1 MEYTIRSSYAE
12 MPPQVIAANSDRRAV
27 EQAHDFMFA
36 VGSEMIPA
44 LRGELPSES
53 GEAAAFAVFR
63 DGEVIYRGLVAMMGE
78 FAVVASA
85 SELVEKGQNWS
96 MVNADRFATDRIG
109 RYTVDS
115 PEGTA
120 TVLARD
126 DGDALEEA
134 CLLHLHDPDGRAI
147 HAVTPFAVFSEE
159 DGHLV
164 GVGVQCM
171 VRDECD
177 GAHSFS
183 RPAEGLLGWFAG
195 IEAVGLDGAPG

>member
-1 MEYTIRSSYAE
+1 MEYTVRSSYAE
-12 MPPQVIAANSDRRAV
+12 MSPQVISANSDRRAV

-44 LRGELPSES
+44 LREAPPAEG

-63 DGEVIYRGLVAMMGE
+63 DGGIIYRGLVAMLGE

-85 SELVEKGQNWS
+85 EELVEKGRNWS
-96 MVNADRFATDRIG
+96 TVNADGPVTG
-109 RYTVDS
+109 RSGNYRVDS
-115 PEGTA
+115 PEGAA

-126 DGDALEEA
+126 DGDAMEEA
-134 CLLHLHDPDGRAI
+134 CTLHLHDPDTRDI
-147 HAVTPFAVFSEE
+147 HAVTPFAVFSKE
-159 DGHLV
+159 DGHLA
-164 GVGVQCM
+164 GIGVQCM

-183 RPAEGLLGWFAG
+183 RPADGLVGWFEGVEAG
-195 IEAVGLDGAPG
+195 GATGAAG